1 MVMNAALVAAAGIT
15 AVAVFFFLIES
26 EGLSQIH
33 ARVRTQLFNTIRW
46 ALVIAVVWLLIPA
59 TFSEATGDRPAV
71 IVGMVALAGALM
83 LIPVRWLVRIGGRE
97 RTWELRSARLEVAR
111 LANRIRRDSGSV
123 APERLSETIARVRL
137 LRTPGTRE
145 LCDLMLSELEDL
157 RVGAESWNEAGRRSI
172 RLDEISRQL
181 WPQDVPPPDYD
192 ADEATFRWRMY
203 RTFGRLMEI
212 GATELTAESRNEF
225 ELLLASLYEFR
236 RPDTK
241 AFIADV
247 RRTANRWLKSGDAAG
262 RWIEGFDFR
271 ALGPNG
277 LAEVRQIWGRD
288 AALWGARL
296 DDEDLRA
303 IEWDLAARVSGSDPA
318 PDGEVPAQIHSPG
331 HSAA

>member
-1 MVMNAALVAAAGIT
+1 
-15 AVAVFFFLIES
+15 
-26 EGLSQIH
+26 
-33 ARVRTQLFNTIRW
+33 
-46 ALVIAVVWLLIPA
+46 
-59 TFSEATGDRPAV
+59 
-71 IVGMVALAGALM
+71 MVALAGALI

-97 RTWELRSARLEVAR
+97 RTWELRSARLEVAK
-111 LANRIRRDSGSV
+111 LANRIKRDPASV
-123 APERLSETIARVRL
+123 APERLSESIARIRS
-137 LRTPGTRE
+137 LRTPGSRE
-145 LCDLMLSELEDL
+145 LCDLMLSELDDL

-172 RLDEISRQL
+172 RLDEISREL

-212 GATELTAESRNEF
+212 GSTDLSPESRCEF
-225 ELLLASLYEFR
+225 ELLLASLDEFR

-247 RRTANRWLKSGDAAG
+247 RRSANRWLKNGTTAG
-262 RWIEGFDFR
+262 SWIECFDFR

-296 DDEDLRA
+296 DEEDFRA
-303 IEWDLAARVSGSDPA
+303 IAWDLSARASGSESAADDEAPAQAAR
-318 PDGEVPAQIHSPG
+318 PG
-331 HSAA
+331 HSTA